1 MTRYVV
7 TIEPIRDPNDPAG
20 IRRLRRLLKAMLR
33 GYGIRCVSVGQGD
46 EGRSTHTGSAD
57 ELGVQKDIQGVTR

>member
-7 TIEPIRDPNDPAG
+7 TIEPTADPTDPAG

-33 GYGIRCVSVGQGD
+33 AYGIRCVSVGQGD
-46 EGRSTHTGSAD
+46 EESHKRGRDGLSVAQD
-57 ELGVQKDIQGVTR
+57 VKGVTR